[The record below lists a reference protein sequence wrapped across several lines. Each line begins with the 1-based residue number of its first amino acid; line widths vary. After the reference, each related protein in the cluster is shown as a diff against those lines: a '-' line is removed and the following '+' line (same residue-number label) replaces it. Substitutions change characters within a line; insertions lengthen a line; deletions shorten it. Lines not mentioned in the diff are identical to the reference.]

1 MVSYELAWLVVVAV
15 ILPQFG
21 CCGCF
26 WQVGKGTMLGWYS
39 NYVDYGDDM
48 WSWNFMVILVAM
60 ALSLRARGE
69 HESKWRGM

>member
-1 MVSYELAWLVVVAV
+1 MFKIAAKCSINNLSCL
-15 ILPQFG
+15 IMH
-21 CCGCF
+21 
-26 WQVGKGTMLGWYS
+26 VGKGTMLGWYS

-69 HESKWRGM
+69 HKSKWRGM